1 MEHSHSSLD
10 APGESRLTSTGS
22 TDKLHSP
29 LINELRILQHTIN
42 PATKGRM
49 EHPWQRSLSECW
61 GCSLS
66 PHWALAAADQTT
78 LSPAPE
84 TASHTKRAHPQAHC
98 NKEKIIT
105 EKIPPCTTCPRS
117 CKSCALS
124 IPEWLDWK
132 GTQSSSP
139 IGRDTFH

>member
-61 GCSLS
+61 GCRMSLRAVSLLTGLCLLQTRPPYPLPQKLQVTLKEHILKLTATKKKSLLKKSHPVQLAPGAAS
-66 PHWALAAADQTT
+66 PVLYQSQNGWIGKEL
-78 LSPAPE
+78 
-84 TASHTKRAHPQAHC
+84 KAHLP
-98 NKEKIIT
+98 
-105 EKIPPCTTCPRS
+105 
-117 CKSCALS
+117 
-124 IPEWLDWK
+124 
-132 GTQSSSP
+132 
-139 IGRDTFH
+139 